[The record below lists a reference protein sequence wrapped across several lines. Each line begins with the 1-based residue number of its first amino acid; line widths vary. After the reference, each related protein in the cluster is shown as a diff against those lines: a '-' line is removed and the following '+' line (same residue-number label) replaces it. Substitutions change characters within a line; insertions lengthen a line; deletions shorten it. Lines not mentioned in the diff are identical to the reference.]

1 MKLKPILNSAEVIV
15 LGRRPANDSFP
26 NPTELKVLPKYP
38 RLDNAFYSYN
48 RQLKRE
54 KGMCNPIQKAIY
66 NFDFAGNGARGRYKH
81 TKQDLEK
88 VAGNTNIKKKPK
100 KVTDMELDAEAV
112 EEQMQLNF
120 DGTELRG
127 KRVTSA
133 DEAKQF
139 IRKFGGVIKRNRGD
153 HFRSGRYSGGKLRRE
168 YEASTKRFSS
178 TGQNVEVEDEFTNL
192 QDGMEA
198 EQTGLNIKAGDEGM

>member
-15 LGRRPANDSFP
+15 LGRRPRDDSFP
-26 NPTELKVLPKYP
+26 NPTELKVLPKFP

-54 KGMCNPIQKAIY
+54 KGMCAPIQKAIY
-66 NFDFAGNGARGRYKH
+66 NFDFAGNGARGRSKH
-81 TKQDLEK
+81 MNENLLK
-88 VAGNTNIKKKPK
+88 VAGNENIKKKPK
-100 KVTDMELDAEAV
+100 PVVDMELDAEAV

-120 DGTELRG
+120 DGTQLRG
-127 KRVTSA
+127 NRVTSA

-139 IRKFGGVIKRNRGD
+139 IRKFGGVVRRNRGE
-153 HFRSGRYSGGKLRRE
+153 HFKTGRFSGGKLRRE

-178 TGQNVEVEDEFTNL
+178 TGDNIEVEDEFTNL
-192 QDGMEA
+192 SEQMEA
-198 EQTGLNIKAGDEGM
+198 EQTDLNVKINDAGM